1 MKPLAAQAKWLSA
14 EFGLTSVAA
23 SGRDAWLV
31 ILMRTSRMFAF
42 GAVSL
47 VFALFLSALGNSDG
61 WIGFFMTATMAGD
74 VIVSLCVTLVA
85 DQLGRRRVLFAGAV
99 LMVASGVI
107 FALFENYWFLLL
119 AAVVGVVSAS
129 GGDFG
134 PFRSIEES
142 TISHLTTSTTRADV
156 LSWYVTSAS
165 LGSAIGTE
173 ISGRVVK
180 ALRESKTDDPSSTKA
195 VYHAMFWVYVAA
207 GAVCMTGASLMSAKS
222 EISEQEKVADADA
235 STQSAEPLLEGEEDE
250 DGGFHTTEDAPAP
263 ERSTKSNKS
272 WLATMVANARMET
285 MSPSARSAVYKLWF
299 LLAVDSLADGM
310 AGYGLTIYYLARKF
324 SVSESYLGDVM
335 SICYI
340 LMAVSTI
347 FASPLA
353 RRLGLVNTMVFT
365 HIPSSAAVLLFPL
378 PQALPLTIALL
389 FIRTGL
395 NNMDQAPRAAL
406 IAAIV
411 KPEERTAVLGITGML
426 RTLAA
431 TLGPSITGLLSAADL
446 FWVAFVM
453 AGALR
458 LAYDF
463 GLWDLFKAIDLTEN
477 EPKQAPADDD
487 EDNE

>member
-1 MKPLAAQAKWLSA
+1 MKPFAAQAKWLSA
-14 EFGLTSVAA
+14 EFGLTSVAT

-85 DQLGRRRVLFAGAV
+85 DQLGRRRVLFAGAI
-99 LMVASGVI
+99 LMVASGAI

-119 AAVVGVVSAS
+119 AAIVGVVSAS

-142 TISHLTTSTTRADV
+142 TISHLTTSTTRPDV

-165 LGSAIGTE
+165 VGSAIGTE

-180 ALRESKTDDPSSTKA
+180 ALRDSKTDDPGSTKS

-222 EISEQEKVADADA
+222 EISEQEKATDAEA
-235 STQSAEPLLEGEEDE
+235 ATQSAEPLLEGEGDD
-250 DGGFHTTEDAPAP
+250 DGGFHTTEDVPAATP
-263 ERSTKSNKS
+263 KTKKS
-272 WLATMVANARMET
+272 WITTMVANARMET
-285 MSPSARSAVYKLWF
+285 MSPASRAAVHKLWF

-310 AGYGLTIYYLARKF
+310 ASYGLTIYYLARKF
-324 SVSESYLGDVM
+324 AVSESYLGDIM

-378 PQALPLTIALL
+378 PQALPLTIVLL

-411 KPEERTAVLGITGML
+411 KPEERTAVMGITGML

-431 TLGPSITGLLSAADL
+431 TLGPSITGLLSTADL

-453 AGALR
+453 AGVLR

-463 GLWDLFKAIDLTEN
+463 GLWYLFKSIDLTEN
-477 EPKQAPADDD
+477 EPKQSANHDDDDDD
-487 EDNE
+487 E